1 MATSRSAPGRR
12 SGMNRRKARKGR
24 PMEGERLELA
34 VEGVAHGGHCVARH
48 EGRVVFVR
56 HTLPGERVVAR
67 ITEGTSE
74 SKFLRAD
81 AVEVLDASP
90 DRVPAPCPF
99 SGPGMCG
106 GCDWQHVALPAQR
119 ALKTQVVREQL
130 QRIAKIDLHEV
141 APDFTVEEL
150 PGHPD
155 GLRWRTRLELAVDD
169 GVVGLREHRSHRLVE
184 IDDCVVSDEGFT
196 AALRDRFDS
205 SVAGLDL
212 VRPSVGDIVGIELPQ
227 PKGEKTPAVREI
239 VDTAHGSAE
248 FDVSA
253 RGFWQVHPAAASTFL
268 DVVLDATDP
277 QEGERAV
284 DLYCGVGL
292 FTRALADLVG
302 PSGSVLGVEA
312 DAEAIEYARTNMGG
326 ARHVDLLASDVAK
339 ANLGTGAD
347 VVVLDPPRA
356 GAGRDVVAT
365 ITDLAP
371 RVVTYVACDPAAL
384 ARDLG
389 YFAERGYQVDALR
402 GFDAFP
408 MTQHVECIAV
418 LRPRGEANAS

>member
-81 AVEVLDASP
+81 AVEVLDDSP

-130 QRIAKIDLHEV
+130 QRIAKIDLDEV

-155 GLRWRTRLELAVDD
+155 GLRWRTRLELAVDG
-169 GVVGLREHRSHRLVE
+169 GVAGLREHRSHRLVE

-239 VDTAHGSAE
+239 VDTAHGSA
-248 FDVSA
+248 
-253 RGFWQVHPAAASTFL
+253 AATAHRRAE
-268 DVVLDATDP
+268 VGAMAAT
-277 QEGERAV
+277 
-284 DLYCGVGL
+284 
-292 FTRALADLVG
+292 
-302 PSGSVLGVEA
+302 
-312 DAEAIEYARTNMGG
+312 
-326 ARHVDLLASDVAK
+326 
-339 ANLGTGAD
+339 
-347 VVVLDPPRA
+347 
-356 GAGRDVVAT
+356 
-365 ITDLAP
+365 
-371 RVVTYVACDPAAL
+371 L
-384 ARDLG
+384 ARS
-389 YFAERGYQVDALR
+389 
-402 GFDAFP
+402 
-408 MTQHVECIAV
+408 
-418 LRPRGEANAS
+418 PRGGPARSGWSRSRTGLNAR